1 MSDRRAKCPATD
13 AVGDPTPARSSTL
26 QAQPSG
32 AAPLGALFGPS
43 AASAKA
49 GAARRTVLRSA
60 AAAGLWWGAAAVLG
74 AGSLSGCASTPPAP
88 PPPREPRRL
97 PAGAPTGRLL
107 VIGGGQ
113 DRVDANEVLRRFM
126 EVSGGP
132 MARLRFITGATND
145 PKGAERAYGEAMQ
158 AIGAA
163 NVDFLHLQEAADA
176 SHPELL
182 KELRLADGVFITGGD
197 QRRLMQKLWSTPAM
211 AELHTALRERGICLA
226 GTSAGAAAMSR
237 AMIAQ
242 GPATI
247 VPQKEVVSL
256 DLGLNFMP
264 QALVD
269 QHFSQRRRL
278 SRLLSAVAQRPD
290 LLGIG
295 IDEDTGLL
303 IEWGRSLEV
312 IGRSSVTIVDGSDMQ
327 TNARE
332 VEPSERL
339 ELIGVNLHVL
349 PTGRRYRH
357 PQAGDGADLSGVP
370 TPPKALEWAF
380 NRLLEPPPILVM

>member
-1 MSDRRAKCPATD
+1 MRA
-13 AVGDPTPARSSTL
+13 
-26 QAQPSG
+26 PSE
-32 AAPLGALFGPS
+32 APLEARPKPSTAAHMPGAG
-43 AASAKA
+43 
-49 GAARRTVLRSA
+49 RRTVLRSVG
-60 AAAGLWWGAAAVLG
+60 AAGLWWGAAVLG
-74 AGSLSGCASTPPAP
+74 TAGLGGCASTPTPAP
-88 PPPREPRRL
+88 PAREPRRL
-97 PAGAPTGRLL
+97 APGAPAGRLL

-113 DRVDANEVLRRFM
+113 DRVDDNSVLQRFM

-145 PKGAERAYGEAMQ
+145 PKGAERAYGEALQ

-176 SHPELL
+176 SHPDLL

-226 GTSAGAAAMSR
+226 GTSAGAAALSR

-256 DLGLNFMP
+256 DLGLNFLP

-332 VEPSERL
+332 VAPSESL

-357 PQAGDGADLSGVP
+357 PQAGDEPDLSGVP

-380 NRLLEPPPILVM
+380 NRLLEPPPILVL